1 MNNLT
6 TTREAYAA
14 YNGDDRGYPR
24 GEPLAIYPFQA
35 AAVHSTAHRSQ
46 SGYGVIQKVNI
57 VSFEDLN
64 YVYQSSC
71 SVKDSLIGNIR
82 FGVVEKAFE
91 MTISTHLVYGR
102 GTIKYVIDS
111 LLFINEITQCP
122 KDSFQIRANVPIISG
137 GEKLYI
143 LSHEMPLKIA
153 PFTLSREMAVQNAL
167 DKLTDEEKSLL
178 GLK

>member
-6 TTREAYAA
+6 TTREAYAV
-14 YNGDDRGYPR
+14 YNGDDRGYAR

-64 YVYQSSC
+64 YVYEKYYSERE
-71 SVKDSLIGNIR
+71 SLVGNIR
-82 FGVVEKAFE
+82 LGVVEKAFE
-91 MTISTHLVYGR
+91 ITEESRAVYGGR
-102 GTIKYVIDS
+102 ILKYIVDDS
-111 LLFINEITQCP
+111 LFLKIA
-122 KDSFQIRANVPIISG
+122 KDRQGSFLIRSNIPVISDG
-137 GEKLYI
+137 GRLYV
-143 LSHEMPLKIA
+143 LSHESSFKIN

>member
-6 TTREAYAA
+6 TTREAFAV
-14 YNGDDRGYPR
+14 YNGDDRGYAI

-46 SGYGVIQKVNI
+46 SGYRVIQKVNI

-64 YVYQSSC
+64 YVYEKFYSA
-71 SVKDSLIGNIR
+71 KESLVGNIR
-82 FGVVEKAFE
+82 LGVVEKTFE
-91 MTISTHLVYGR
+91 ITEESRAVYGGR
-102 GTIKYVIDS
+102 ILKYIVDDS
-111 LLFINEITQCP
+111 LFLKIA
-122 KDSFQIRANVPIISG
+122 KDRQGSFLIRSNIPVISD
-137 GEKLYI
+137 GERLYV
-143 LSHEMPLKIA
+143 LSHEGSFKIN

-167 DKLTDEEKSLL
+167 NKLTDEEKSLL